1 MSQTRIQ
8 VGSAGDVSTTTVRVF
23 TFTGLSDG
31 NEHLALGLGDWQQAV
46 ADPARVP
53 PPIALALPLA
63 G

>member
-1 MSQTRIQ
+1 VT
-8 VGSAGDVSTTTVRVF
+8 
-23 TFTGLSDG
+23 G